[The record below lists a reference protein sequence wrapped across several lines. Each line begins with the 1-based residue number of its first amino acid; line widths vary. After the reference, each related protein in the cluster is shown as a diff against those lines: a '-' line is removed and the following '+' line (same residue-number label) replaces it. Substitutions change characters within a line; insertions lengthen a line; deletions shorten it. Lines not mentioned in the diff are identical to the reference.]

1 MKMILLTEDEFRAL
15 IRDEFKN
22 ITPIVGQK
30 QEDEQPVSQQEICRF
45 LNISEPTI
53 IRWRRVKGKIPFL
66 KIGSRILY
74 QKSAV
79 LAALEN
85 KKRG

>member
-1 MKMILLTEDEFRAL
+1 MKMIFLTEDEFRAI
-15 IRDEFKN
+15 IRDEYKN
-22 ITPIVGQK
+22 FTPVAGHK
-30 QEDEQPVSQQEICRF
+30 QENEQPVSQHEICRF
-45 LNISEPTI
+45 LNVTEPTI
-53 IRWRRVKGKIPFL
+53 IRWKKKGAIPFL